1 MAALRKRTKK
11 PRSDLDKAH
20 TKCWKVFSIYIRT
33 RDCIRFRDSLEDGM
47 CITCKREYP
56 FKQLQAGHFIGGRT
70 NSVLYDERIVY
81 SQCSS
86 CNVNPPYGLGGNYVE
101 YFVFMEKEW
110 GREKLDEFRALKFQ
124 TTKYTPFELLELA
137 DRFKEKTRILKEEYK
152 VKHRINAVS
161 T

>member
-1 MAALRKRTKK
+1 MAALVKRTKK
-11 PRSDLDKAH
+11 PRSDLKKAH
-20 TKCWKVFSIYIRT
+20 EKCWVAFSKYIRT
-33 RDCIRFRDSLEDGM
+33 RDCIRFRNSLDEGI

-70 NSVLYDERIVY
+70 NVVLYDERIVY

-110 GREKLDEFRALKFQ
+110 GREKIDEFRLLKHQ
-124 TTKYTPFELLELA
+124 TVKYTPFELLALRDSFAE
-137 DRFKEKTRILKEEYK
+137 RTRELKENY
-152 VKHRINAVS
+152 RSQQLINA
-161 T
+161 